1 MFMENENNKILINGK
16 DYEVISY
23 FALDIGNFIVYTDGK
38 QLDDGRI
45 SLYVNRVSE
54 VEDETVLEDVN
65 NEELTLVIEKMKE
78 RVVNDV

>member
-1 MFMENENNKILINGK
+1 MVTENKILINGK
-16 DYEVISY
+16 EFEVISY
-23 FALDIGNFIVYTDGK
+23 MTLDSGNFIVYTDGK

-78 RVVNDV
+78 RVVNNV

>member
-1 MFMENENNKILINGK
+1 MVTENKILINGK
-16 DYEVISY
+16 EFEVISY
-23 FALDIGNFIVYTDGK
+23 MTLDSGNFIVYTDGK

-54 VEDETVLEDVN
+54 VEDETVLEEVN

-78 RVVNDV
+78 RVVNNV